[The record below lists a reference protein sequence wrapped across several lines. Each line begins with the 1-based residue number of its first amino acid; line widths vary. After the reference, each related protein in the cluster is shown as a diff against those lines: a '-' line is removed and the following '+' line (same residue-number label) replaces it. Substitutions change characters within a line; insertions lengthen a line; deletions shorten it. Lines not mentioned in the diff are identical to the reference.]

1 MRKSLAT
8 VGVLALMVSTV
19 AACSSNEGGKDEGT
33 KDFEV
38 KPAVI
43 SKDAKDSEGPASEV
57 KGAQTG
63 GEATYLAPTT
73 FDHLDPRQ
81 TYYVN
86 TLEIGRLFSRQ
97 LTSYRV
103 MGEET
108 KVVGDLAT
116 GPGKDLGD
124 CKAWEYELKD
134 GLKYEDGS
142 PIKAD
147 DIAYAISSTFDSRLQ
162 DGPSSYFRGWLKG
175 AEKYKG
181 PFKDKGS
188 RAPGIKVDGDNKIT
202 FELSSP
208 HCDLP
213 YMAAMSVTSPL
224 PEKKEAKNPADYDFK
239 PFSSGPYKFEGK
251 WSENKGVTLVKNEN
265 WDPKTD
271 PIRHQYVD
279 TFKVNFGDNHKATT
293 DALRADKGA
302 DATSMTDT
310 VDINQVPEIVK
321 DKELMKRVENVP
333 GIFVYWMGINNMK
346 IKDPDVRKALAYA
359 VDKEAI
365 VKATGGS
372 SQATPAS
379 TTLSPTVAGY
389 EDQMDMY
396 KGPKGDK
403 KKAKE
408 LLKGKDVKSLTYAYR
423 ASPANKKIASSL
435 QDQLKEVGIE
445 LKIKELSET
454 EAPSIL
460 SDPQENKYDLY
471 MKNWGADWPTGYS
484 VLQPI
489 YDGRTITDDPGNVN
503 NIWFD
508 EKEVNDQI
516 DKVMNMTDPEEQNK
530 AYMDLDKK
538 ILEEYMPMVPLYYSK
553 TFAMHG
559 SKVGGLYST
568 NTTGTTSFTDVFVK
582 S

>member
-1 MRKSLAT
+1 MRKSMAT
-8 VGVLALMVSTV
+8 VGVLSLLVGTL

-43 SKDAKDSEGPASEV
+43 SDDPKDSEGPASDV
-57 KGAQTG
+57 KGAKEG
-63 GEATYLAPTT
+63 GEVTYLAPTT

-86 TLEIGRLFSRQ
+86 TLEIGRMFARQ

-103 MGEET
+103 DGDET

-142 PIKAD
+142 AIKAD
-147 DIAYAISSTFDSRLQ
+147 DVAYAISTTFDARLQ
-162 DGPSSYFRGWLKG
+162 DGPAYFRQWLKG

-188 RAPGIKVDGDNKIT
+188 RAPGIKVEGDNKIT
-202 FELSSP
+202 FELASP
-208 HCDLP
+208 HCDMP
-213 YMAAMSVTSPL
+213 YQAAMSTSSPI
-224 PEKKEAKNPADYDFK
+224 PEKKEPKNPADYDFK
-239 PFSSGPYKFEGK
+239 PFSSGPYKFDGK
-251 WSENKGVTLVKNEN
+251 WSENKGVTLVKNEH

-271 PIRHQYVD
+271 PIRHQFVD
-279 TFKVNFGDNHKATT
+279 TFKVNFGDSHKAST
-293 DALRADKGA
+293 DALRADKGEDQTA
-302 DATSMTDT
+302 MTDAI
-310 VDINQVPEIVK
+310 DINQVPEIVGDEK
-321 DKELMKRVENVP
+321 LMERVNNVP
-333 GIFVYWMGINNMK
+333 GIFAYWMGINNTK
-346 IKDPDVRKALAYA
+346 IKDPDIRKALAYA

-365 VKATGGS
+365 VKAAGGT

-389 EDQMDMY
+389 EEQMDMY

-408 LLKGKDVKSLTYAYR
+408 MLKGKDVKELTYAYR

-460 SDPQENKYDLY
+460 TDPQENKYDLY

-489 YDGRTITDDPGNVN
+489 YDGRGITDNPGNVN
-503 NIWFD
+503 NTWFD
-508 EKEVNDQI
+508 EDDINKKI
-516 DKVMNMTDPEEQNK
+516 DEVMNMTDVEKQNK
-530 AYMDLDKK
+530 AYMDLDKE
-538 ILEEYMPMVPLYYSK
+538 ILEKHMPMVPLYYSK
-553 TFAMHG
+553 TFSMYG

-568 NTTGTTSFTDVFVK
+568 NTTGTTAFTDVFVK
-582 S
+582 